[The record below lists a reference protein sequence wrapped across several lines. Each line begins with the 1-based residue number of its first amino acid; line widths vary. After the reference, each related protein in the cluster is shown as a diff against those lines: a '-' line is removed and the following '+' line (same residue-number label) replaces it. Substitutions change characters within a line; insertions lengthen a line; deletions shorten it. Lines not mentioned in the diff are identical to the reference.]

1 MLTFPRLTPPSYET
15 SIHPLHCAV
24 GGEPQLQLS
33 IFLNDLVRSIWYV
46 MEPSKWT
53 WEVQAKNARFGLKAR
68 PSCEHMSSSV
78 GFFDPLFIMTKW
90 RNIFRCLIFFSEMLT
105 CFGQKE
111 AVLTHSICYWTVCS
125 VQNANLAIFA
135 VYSMYN
141 VHRKQILF
149 IFIRTGTHYNHSSIN
164 SKHLLSLKV
173 FI

>member
-1 MLTFPRLTPPSYET
+1 MVTFPRLTPPSYET
-15 SIHPLHCAV
+15 SIHTLHCAV

-53 WEVQAKNARFGLKAR
+53 WKLQAKNARFGLKAQ
-68 PSCEHMSSSV
+68 SYCEHMSSSV

-90 RNIFRCLIFFSEMLT
+90 ENIFRRLIFFFKMLT
-105 CFGQKE
+105 CFGQKG
-111 AVLTHSICYWTVCS
+111 AVLTWKGCSHRICYCTVCS
-125 VQNANLAIFA
+125 EQHANLAIFA

-149 IFIRTGTHYNHSSIN
+149 FFFSRELALTTSIAEA
-164 SKHLLSLKV
+164 V
-173 FI
+173 